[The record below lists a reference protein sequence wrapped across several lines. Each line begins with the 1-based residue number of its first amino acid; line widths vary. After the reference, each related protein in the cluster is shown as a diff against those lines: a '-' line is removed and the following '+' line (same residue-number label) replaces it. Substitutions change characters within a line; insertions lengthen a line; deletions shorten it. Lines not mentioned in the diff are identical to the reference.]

1 MTTLP
6 SITKHV
12 SVRASD
18 RISLFTGLLFC
29 LYKIQNDGP
38 NRLTVYTG
46 VDDCVAWHV
55 KQLCIHEA
63 SMRTSDQLSATRH
76 WFKHTSTTL

>member
-18 RISLFTGLLFC
+18 RISLFIGLLFC
-29 LYKIQNDGP
+29 LYKIQNDDP
-38 NRLTVYTG
+38 SRLTVYTG
-46 VDDCVAWHV
+46 VDDRVAWHV
-55 KQLCIHEA
+55 KQLCIYEA
-63 SMRTSDQLSATRH
+63 YMVTSHQPSMTRSGGLS
-76 WFKHTSTTL
+76 